1 MGKRSKEGKNEPS
14 VFDKARNELF
24 SQIRHCGV
32 LEATEDQREAWFRQT
47 MEYVA
52 KRYPQVT
59 KEQLARLHEA
69 GLRYCEP
76 VIPHGSANRG
86 QHEDTS

>member
-1 MGKRSKEGKNEPS
+1 MGKRSKEGMHEPS

-32 LEATEDQREAWFRQT
+32 LQATEDQREAWFSQT
-47 MEYVA
+47 MEYMA

-59 KEQLARLHEA
+59 QEQLAELHAA

-76 VIPHGSANRG
+76 VIPHGSAGREEHG
-86 QHEDTS
+86 DSS

>member
-32 LEATEDQREAWFRQT
+32 LQATQDQREAWFRQT
-47 MEYVA
+47 MEYIS

-59 KEQLARLHEA
+59 QEQLAELRAA

-76 VIPHGSANRG
+76 VIPHGSRG
-86 QHEDTS
+86 RDEREDNG